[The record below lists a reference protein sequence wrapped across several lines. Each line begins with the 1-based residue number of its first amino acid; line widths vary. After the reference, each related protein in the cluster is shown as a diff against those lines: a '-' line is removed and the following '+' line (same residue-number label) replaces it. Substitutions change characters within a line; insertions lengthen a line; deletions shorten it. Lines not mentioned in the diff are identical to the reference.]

1 MNAVMSMMFCQ
12 GLYELMDSYD
22 GFIMDQWGVLHNGV
36 QPYDGVIDTLN
47 HLRQRK
53 KQVIILSNSAKRSQ
67 DNDERLKKLGIKST
81 LYKEVVTAGEVTWQ
95 GLKTQKDA
103 PFKGLGD
110 KCYLIARPDD
120 RALLEGLD
128 IEVVQDIEEAQ
139 FILIT
144 GFDSPNMKLEDL
156 DAVFKRAVVRRLPA
170 ICANPDMVT
179 VYGHERAIGPGAV
192 AKRYHEL
199 GGMAH
204 LIGKPHKTIFRHC
217 LAMFDG
223 VIPSRIL
230 MIGDSVQ
237 HDIAGAM
244 SVDLDTAFITAGI
257 HSNAFK
263 PGMSVEQKRKAMEHL
278 AQGYGGIR
286 PTWVL
291 DSLVWQTPEAALRER
306 ERARMKE

>member
-1 MNAVMSMMFCQ
+1 MFSQ

-22 GFIMDQWGVLHNGV
+22 GFIMEQWGVIHNGV

-53 KQVIILSNSAKRSQ
+53 KQVIILSNSAKRSD
-67 DNDERLKKLGIKST
+67 DNVERLKKLGIKPT

-95 GLKTQKDA
+95 GLKQQKEP
-103 PFKGLGD
+103 PFKGLGT
-110 KCYLIARPDD
+110 KCYLVARPDD
-120 RALLEGLD
+120 TALMQGLD
-128 IEVVQDIEEAQ
+128 IECVKDIEEAQ

-144 GFDSPNMKLEDL
+144 SFDSANQKLEDL
-156 DAVFKRAVVRRLPA
+156 DPIFKKAVVKRLPA

-257 HSNAFK
+257 HSSAFK
-263 PGMSVEQKRKAMEHL
+263 PGMSQEQKRKVMEHL
-278 AQGYGGIR
+278 SQGYGGIR

>member
-1 MNAVMSMMFCQ
+1 MSTMFSQ

-36 QPYDGVIDTLN
+36 QPYESVIDTLN

-53 KQVIILSNSAKRSQ
+53 KQVIILSNSAKRAD
-67 DNDERLKKLGIKST
+67 DNIERLKKLGIKST

-95 GLKTQKDA
+95 GLREQKET
-103 PFKGLGD
+103 PFKGLGQ
-110 KCYLIARPDD
+110 KCYLISRPDD
-120 RALLEGLD
+120 FALLEGLD
-128 IEVVQDIEEAQ
+128 IDVVKDIEDAN

-144 GFDSPNMKLEDL
+144 GIDTNVLKIEDL
-156 DAVFKRAVVRRLPA
+156 DPVFKRAVVKRLPA

-217 LAMFDG
+217 LGMFDKL
-223 VIPSRIL
+223 IPSRIL
-230 MIGDSVQ
+230 MIGDSMQ
-237 HDIAGAM
+237 HDIAGATA
-244 SVDLDTAFITAGI
+244 VDIDTAFITQGI
-257 HSNAFK
+257 HSNSFK

-278 AQGYGGIR
+278 AQVYGGIR

>member
-1 MNAVMSMMFCQ
+1 MSMMFCQ

-22 GFIMDQWGVLHNGV
+22 GFIMDQWGVLHDGV
-36 QPYDGVIDTLN
+36 NPYDGVLDALN
-47 HLRQRK
+47 HLKQRK
-53 KQVIILSNSAKRSQ
+53 KQVVILSNSGKRSS
-67 DNDERLKKLGIKST
+67 DNIERLKKLGFKST
-81 LYKEVVTAGEVTWQ
+81 MYKEVVTAGEVTWQ
-95 GLKTQKDA
+95 GLKEQKDP

-110 KCYLIARPDD
+110 KCYLISRPDD

-128 IEVVQDIEEAQ
+128 VEVVDDIEQAT

-144 GFDSPNMKLEDL
+144 GFDSPKMALEDL
-156 DAVFKRAVVRRLPA
+156 DPVFKRAVVKRLPA

-179 VYGHERAIGPGAV
+179 LYGQERAVGPGAV

-217 LAMFDG
+217 LSLFDG
-223 VIPSRIL
+223 LIPSRIL
-230 MIGDSVQ
+230 MIGDSIQ
-237 HDIAGAM
+237 HDIVGAAGA
-244 SVDLDTAFITAGI
+244 DIDTAFVTAGI
-257 HSNAFK
+257 HANSFK
-263 PGMSVEQKRKAMEHL
+263 MGMTDDQKRKVMEHL
-278 AQGYGGIR
+278 AQGYGGLR
-286 PTWVL
+286 PTWIM

>member
-1 MNAVMSMMFCQ
+1 MSMMFSQ

-36 QPYDGVIDTLN
+36 QAYDGVIDTLN
-47 HLRQRK
+47 SLRQRK
-53 KQVIILSNSAKRSQ
+53 KQVIILSNSAKRAD
-67 DNDERLKKLGIKST
+67 DNVERLKKLGIKPT

-95 GLKTQKDA
+95 GLKLQKEV
-103 PFKGLGD
+103 PFKDIG
-110 KCYLIARPDD
+110 KRCFLIARPDD
-120 RALLEGLD
+120 RALLKDLD
-128 IEVVQDIEEAQ
+128 IELVEDIEQAQ

-144 GFDSPNMKLEDL
+144 GFDAQGTKLEDL
-156 DAVFKRAVVRRLPA
+156 DPLFKKAVVKRIPA

-192 AKRYHEL
+192 AKRYSEL

-204 LIGKPHKTIFRHC
+204 FIGKPHKTIFRHC
-217 LAMFDG
+217 LSMFDR

-230 MIGDSVQ
+230 MIGDSIQ

-244 SVDLDTAFITAGI
+244 GVDLDTAFITAGI

-263 PGMSVEQKRKAMEHL
+263 PGMSVEQKRKVMEHL
-278 AQGYGGIR
+278 AQGYGGVR

-291 DSLVWQTPEAALRER
+291 DGLIWQTPEAALRER

>member
-1 MNAVMSMMFCQ
+1 MSTMFSQ

-36 QPYDGVIDTLN
+36 QAYDGVVDTLN
-47 HLRQRK
+47 HLKQRK
-53 KQVIILSNSAKRSQ
+53 KQVIILSNSAKRSD
-67 DNDERLKKLGIKST
+67 DNVERLKKLGIKPSM
-81 LYKEVVTAGEVTWQ
+81 YKEVVTAGEVTWQ
-95 GLKTQKDA
+95 GLKDQKDP
-103 PFKGLGD
+103 PFKGLGN

-120 RALLEGLD
+120 YALLNDLP
-128 IEVVQDIEEAQ
+128 IERVQDIEEAQ

-144 GFDSPNMKLEDL
+144 GFDSTNNKLEDL
-156 DAVFKRAVVRRLPA
+156 DPVFKRAVIKRLPA

-199 GGMAH
+199 GGMTH

-217 LAMFDG
+217 LGLFDG

-230 MIGDSVQ
+230 MIGDSMQ
-237 HDIAGAM
+237 HDVAGAM
-244 SVDLDTAFITAGI
+244 AVDIDTAFITQGI
-257 HSNAFK
+257 HSSSFK
-263 PGMSVEQKRKAMEHL
+263 PGMTAEQKRKVMEHL
-278 AQGYGGIR
+278 AQVYGGIR
-286 PTWVL
+286 PNWVL
-291 DSLVWQTPEAALRER
+291 DSLVWQTAEAALRER